1 MRPGHIPLLT
11 AGAVFALALGVYLA
25 TLAPTITWS
34 HDAADSGELVTAV
47 YTGGIPHPPGYPTYL
62 LLAAP
67 FAHWPGWEPARG
79 VNLFSALCA
88 ALAASLVALAGWHL
102 QARSSFPHF
111 LRASIAAGAGL
122 SFAFAPTQWS
132 QAVVAEV
139 YALHSAFAAL
149 LLLLMAH
156 ETAGEFAGRN
166 CIPAAA
172 FILGLGLGNHLS
184 LALMAPVLALTAL
197 SRRRCDRRPIALLLP
212 AGLFLVGLGVYLILP
227 IRAAADPPVNW
238 GDPRTWER
246 FWWLVSGRL
255 YQRFFFRLP
264 LGALPGRLSAWAALL
279 RQQFGLVGIGI
290 ALAGVWY
297 GWHQHRRWTLLAG
310 LIYLLFVIYAMGY
323 DTADSYIYLI
333 PSYAVVGV
341 WIAQGMAGLAQDIL
355 SVERIRR
362 LWPILA
368 GTILLLPLSAMVRN
382 WQGMD
387 LSQDWLALA
396 YAEESLAVTLPDA
409 VIFTHGDAPT
419 FALWYAHYAL
429 GRRPDVTLITA
440 PLWQYHWYRQAM
452 ARQTPFLFQGAGDLP
467 PTIEALIRHAYP
479 QCPIY
484 LAGDPSP
491 LSQYRW
497 VPEGPLYRLQE

>member
-1 MRPGHIPLLT
+1 MRPGHIRFLT
-11 AGAVFALALGVYLA
+11 AGVVFALALNVYLA

-47 YTGGIPHPPGYPTYL
+47 YIGGIPHPPGYPTYL

-102 QARSSFPHF
+102 QARSSLPHF
-111 LRASIAAGAGL
+111 LRAGIAAGAGL

-149 LLLLMAH
+149 LLFLIVRELADAP
-156 ETAGEFAGRN
+156 AGLSV
-166 CIPAAA
+166 IPAAA
-172 FILGLGLGNHLS
+172 FVLGLGLGNHLS
-184 LALMAPVLALTAL
+184 LALMAPALALAAL
-197 SRRRCDRRPIALLLP
+197 FHRRCDSRHTALLLS
-212 AGLFLVGLGVYLILP
+212 AGLFIVGLGVYLILP
-227 IRAAADPPVNW
+227 VRAASDPPVNW

-246 FWWLVSGRL
+246 FWWLASGRL

-264 LGALPGRLSAWAALL
+264 LEALPGRLSAWAALL

-297 GWHQHRRWTLLAG
+297 SWHQHRRWTLLAG
-310 LIYLLFVIYAMGY
+310 LTYLLFVIYAMGY
-323 DTADSYIYLI
+323 DTADSYVYLI
-333 PSYAVVGV
+333 PSYAVVGI

-355 SVERIRR
+355 SAERIRR

-368 GTILLLPLSAMVRN
+368 GVILLLPLSSLVRN
-382 WQGMD
+382 WRDMD

-396 YAEESLAVTLPDA
+396 YAEESLAAALPGA
-409 VIFTHGDAPT
+409 AILTHGDAPT

-429 GRRPDVTLITA
+429 GRRPDVTLITIS
-440 PLWQYHWYRQAM
+440 LWPYDWYRQAV
-452 ARQTPFLFQGAGDLP
+452 ARLAPFLLQPDGSPP
-467 PTIEALIRHAYP
+467 PTIEALIQQERARRPLYHA
-479 QCPIY
+479 
-484 LAGDPSP
+484 GESP
-491 LSQYRW
+491 LISQYRW